1 MDALTP
7 GADRP
12 LSLTPFGD
20 WGSAAGM
27 IRSLRVALS
36 ALMFAALLVF
46 APSASAETKI
56 AVVDVNRA
64 VSSTEDGLR
73 ATATLKK
80 VFDSRQTDLNKKQN
94 DLAKQR
100 EDIEK
105 QSKVLS
111 KEALGKRM
119 EDWQRQML
127 ELQQVFVESNKEIEK
142 KQKELTDPIVE
153 KMMAVVKRIAGTDGF
168 DIVIEKQTAPHVRA
182 DLDITDRC
190 IQAYNGGA
198 SAATPAKPAAPKP
211 APAAPKK

>member
-1 MDALTP
+1 MAAVTPTTESPPALT
-7 GADRP
+7 ARR
-12 LSLTPFGD
+12 D
-20 WGSAAGM
+20 WGTAAGM

-36 ALMFAALLVF
+36 VPMFAAILAF
-46 APSASAETKI
+46 APAVSAQNKI

-80 VFDSRQTDLNKKQN
+80 VFDSRQVELNKKQN
-94 DLAKQR
+94 DLQKQR

-127 ELQQVFVESNKEIEK
+127 ELQQVFVEYNKEIEK
-142 KQKELTDPIVE
+142 KQKEITDPIVE
-153 KMMAVVKRIAGTDGF
+153 KMLGVVKRIASSDGF
-168 DIVIEKQTAPHVRA
+168 DVVLEKQTAAYSRA

-190 IQAYNGGA
+190 IQAYNGGGA
-198 SAATPAKPAAPKP
+198 AAPAKP

>member
-1 MDALTP
+1 MI
-7 GADRP
+7 
-12 LSLTPFGD
+12 
-20 WGSAAGM
+20 GSF
-27 IRSLRVALS
+27 RVALS
-36 ALMFAALLVF
+36 ALMFAALMVLSPM
-46 APSASAETKI
+46 AWAQTKI

-80 VFDSRQTDLNKKQN
+80 VFDSRQVELNKKQN
-94 DLAKQR
+94 DLQKQR

-127 ELQQVFVESNKEIEK
+127 ELQQVFVEYNKEIEK
-142 KQKELTDPIVE
+142 KQKEITDPIVE
-153 KMMAVVKRIAGTDGF
+153 KMLGVVKRIAASDGF
-168 DIVIEKQTAPHVRA
+168 DVVLEKQTAAYVRA

-190 IQAYNGGA
+190 IQMYNSGGGGA
-198 SAATPAKPAAPKP
+198 APAKP